1 VNSLAAQHSQRRD
14 STGWAILRLRS
25 SPIAAIAGAKEA
37 NVTAVEPGITDT
49 ATDHKLHLVID
60 AVEAN
65 PPAPGRAVDVTLY
78 LPSGAS
84 ISGSIEPCW
93 YYDQKVLHYL
103 QTVGIDRRRPE
114 SNGNGGDS
122 QNSDG
127 TCRTHDYVHL
137 SHAAYRQVNGELDKH
152 DELRVRLA
160 DITAWTFGRAEH
172 KGA

>member
-1 VNSLAAQHSQRRD
+1 M
-14 STGWAILRLRS
+14 TAI
-25 SPIAAIAGAKEA
+25 
-37 NVTAVEPGITDT
+37 EPGIT
-49 ATDHKLHLVID
+49 AAVTDHKLHLVID

-78 LPSGAS
+78 FASAS

-103 QTVGIDRRRPE
+103 QTVGIDHRRHQ
-114 SNGNGGDS
+114 SNGDDDDS
-122 QNSDG
+122 QGSEG
-127 TCRTHDYVHL
+127 ICRSHEYVHL
-137 SHAAYRQVNGELDKH
+137 SHVVYRQVDGELARH

-172 KGA
+172 AGA

>member
-1 VNSLAAQHSQRRD
+1 V
-14 STGWAILRLRS
+14 
-25 SPIAAIAGAKEA
+25 
-37 NVTAVEPGITDT
+37 
-49 ATDHKLHLVID
+49 TDHKLRLVIE

-78 LPSGAS
+78 LSSAS

-103 QTVGIDRRRPE
+103 QTAGIDHRRTA
-114 SNGNGGDS
+114 SNGNGADS
-122 QNSDG
+122 ESSDG
-127 TCRTHDYVHL
+127 ICRSHEYVHL
-137 SHAAYRQVNGELDKH
+137 SQAVYRQVNGELSKH

-160 DITAWTFGRAEH
+160 DITAWTFGRPEH

>member
-1 VNSLAAQHSQRRD
+1 
-14 STGWAILRLRS
+14 
-25 SPIAAIAGAKEA
+25 
-37 NVTAVEPGITDT
+37 VTAIEPGTT
-49 ATDHKLHLVID
+49 ATVTDHKLHLVIE

-78 LPSGAS
+78 FASAS

-103 QTVGIDRRRPE
+103 QTVGIDHRHPR
-114 SNGNGGDS
+114 SNGNGDDS
-122 QNSDG
+122 QGSDG
-127 TCRTHDYVHL
+127 ICRSHEFVHL
-137 SHAAYRQVNGELDKH
+137 SQVVYRQVDGELARH

>member
-1 VNSLAAQHSQRRD
+1 M
-14 STGWAILRLRS
+14 TAI
-25 SPIAAIAGAKEA
+25 
-37 NVTAVEPGITDT
+37 EPDISATV
-49 ATDHKLHLVID
+49 TDHKLHLVIE

-78 LPSGAS
+78 LASAS

-103 QTVGIDRRRPE
+103 QTAGIDHRHPR
-114 SNGNGGDS
+114 SSGNSADS
-122 QNSDG
+122 QGSDG
-127 TCRTHDYVHL
+127 ICRSHEYVHL
-137 SHAAYRQVNGELDKH
+137 SQVVYRQVDGELARH

-160 DITAWTFGRAEH
+160 DVTAWTFGRAEH

>member
-1 VNSLAAQHSQRRD
+1 M
-14 STGWAILRLRS
+14 
-25 SPIAAIAGAKEA
+25 
-37 NVTAVEPGITDT
+37 TAVEPDISATV
-49 ATDHKLHLVID
+49 TDHKLHLVIE

-78 LPSGAS
+78 LASAS

-103 QTVGIDRRRPE
+103 QTVGIDHRHPRAN
-114 SNGNGGDS
+114 SNGADS
-122 QNSDG
+122 QGSDG
-127 TCRTHDYVHL
+127 ICRSHEYVHL
-137 SHAAYRQVNGELDKH
+137 SQVDYRQVDGELARH

-160 DITAWTFGRAEH
+160 DVTAWTFGRAEH

>member
-1 VNSLAAQHSQRRD
+1 M
-14 STGWAILRLRS
+14 
-25 SPIAAIAGAKEA
+25 
-37 NVTAVEPGITDT
+37 TATEPDISATV
-49 ATDHKLHLVID
+49 TDHKLHLVIE

-78 LPSGAS
+78 LPSAS

-103 QTVGIDRRRPE
+103 QTVGIDHRHPQ
-114 SNGNGGDS
+114 SNGNGDDS
-122 QNSDG
+122 QGSDG
-127 TCRTHDYVHL
+127 ICRSHEFVHL
-137 SHAAYRQVNGELDKH
+137 SQVVYRQVDGELARH

>member
-1 VNSLAAQHSQRRD
+1 M
-14 STGWAILRLRS
+14 
-25 SPIAAIAGAKEA
+25 AAIAGAKDV
-37 NVTAVEPGITDT
+37 NVTAIEPGTT
-49 ATDHKLHLVID
+49 ARVTDHKLHLVID

-65 PPAPGRAVDVTLY
+65 PPAQGRAVDVTLY
-78 LPSGAS
+78 LASAS

-103 QTVGIDRRRPE
+103 QTVGIDHRRPA
-114 SNGNGGDS
+114 SNGNGADS
-122 QNSDG
+122 ESSDG
-127 TCRTHDYVHL
+127 VCRSHEYVHL
-137 SHAAYRQVNGELDKH
+137 SQVVYRQVNGELSKH

>member
-1 VNSLAAQHSQRRD
+1 
-14 STGWAILRLRS
+14 
-25 SPIAAIAGAKEA
+25 
-37 NVTAVEPGITDT
+37 VTAIEPDISATV
-49 ATDHKLHLVID
+49 TDHKLHLVIE

-78 LPSGAS
+78 LASAS

-103 QTVGIDRRRPE
+103 QTAGIDHRHPR
-114 SNGNGGDS
+114 SSGNGADS
-122 QNSDG
+122 QGSDG
-127 TCRTHDYVHL
+127 ICRSHEYVHL
-137 SHAAYRQVNGELDKH
+137 SQVVYRQVDGELARH

-160 DITAWTFGRAEH
+160 NITAWTFGRAEH

>member
-1 VNSLAAQHSQRRD
+1 VNSIVAKHSRPQRSRR
-14 STGWAILRLRS
+14 WVILRLRS
-25 SPIAAIAGAKEA
+25 SPTAAIAAAKEA
-37 NVTAVEPGITDT
+37 DVTAIEPGTT
-49 ATDHKLHLVID
+49 ATLTDHKLHLVID

-78 LPSGAS
+78 VGSAS

-103 QTVGIDRRRPE
+103 QTAGIDHRRSA
-114 SNGNGGDS
+114 SNGNGADS
-122 QNSDG
+122 ESSDG
-127 TCRTHDYVHL
+127 VCRSHEHVHL
-137 SHAAYRQVNGELDKH
+137 SQVVYRHVNGELAKH
-152 DELRVRLA
+152 DELRVRLG

>member
-1 VNSLAAQHSQRRD
+1 M
-14 STGWAILRLRS
+14 
-25 SPIAAIAGAKEA
+25 
-37 NVTAVEPGITDT
+37 TATEPGITAT
-49 ATDHKLHLVID
+49 VTDHKLHLVIE

-65 PPAPGRAVDVTLY
+65 PPAPGRAVDVTFY
-78 LPSGAS
+78 LPSAS

-103 QTVGIDRRRPE
+103 QTVGIDHRKPH
-114 SNGNGGDS
+114 GNDS

-127 TCRTHDYVHL
+127 ICRSHEYVHL
-137 SHAAYRQVNGELDKH
+137 SQVVCRQGDGELAKH

-160 DITAWTFGRAEH
+160 DIVAWTFGRAEH